1 MTTYTVFNME
11 GDWDH
16 EEWKGLT
23 LSGAVGMMMQ
33 LSNCTCTFR
42 RDSDGIMHMEVYP
55 ECAAVEG
62 ALQSSNPDDDAAG
75 QEIFERFADAKIILP
90 STYYI
95 ATDEKHQLE
104 RLKSM
109 DAVTV

>member
-11 GDWDH
+11 ADFGF

-23 LSGAVGMMMQ
+23 LLGAVGMMMQ
-33 LSNCTCTFR
+33 LSNCSCTFR
-42 RDSDGIMHMEVYP
+42 RDSKGVMHMEVYP
-55 ECAAVEG
+55 ECAATEG

-75 QEIFERFADAKIILP
+75 QEIFERFATGKIILP

-95 ATDEKHQLE
+95 VSDEKHEEE
-104 RLKSM
+104 RQKYYRSM
-109 DAVTV
+109 SA